1 MYVLSINKNTVV
13 ATPLLVRDRVVTD
26 VGDLDRVREE
36 EDVARAQHICPR
48 ASPIVRQNG
57 LIHVY
62 IRALLIDIGAGRGHL
77 FKGGVRLTK

>member
-1 MYVLSINKNTVV
+1 MT
-13 ATPLLVRDRVVTD
+13 TPLLVRDRVVTD

-57 LIHVY
+57 LVHVY
-62 IRALLIDIGAGRGHL
+62 IRAFLTIDMEPGVIQL
-77 FKGGVRLTK
+77 KGGVRLTKRSVL